1 MRTKYVSGA
10 AVTDL
15 GNEAPFLPGYTAV
28 VINTGTSADT
38 LQLGTSAAGPFAT
51 VAVVPAGCSAE
62 FEITGRYAAI
72 ENGAGTLV
80 ILGN

>member
-15 GNEAPFLPGYTAV
+15 GTTAPFLPGYTAV
-28 VINTGTSADT
+28 AINTGTSADT
-38 LQLGTSAAGPFAT
+38 LQLGDASTGPFDT
-51 VAVVPAGCSAE
+51 VAVIPAGGSVE
-62 FEITGRYAAI
+62 FEITARYAAI
-72 ENGAGTLV
+72 ENGAGTIV

>member
-15 GNEAPFLPGYTAV
+15 GTTAPFLPGYTAV
-28 VINTGTSADT
+28 AINTGTSADT
-38 LQLGTSAAGPFAT
+38 LQLGDESTGPFDT
-51 VAVVPAGCSAE
+51 VAVIPAGCSVE
-62 FEITGRYAAI
+62 FEITARYAAI
-72 ENGAGTLV
+72 ENGAGTIV

>member
-15 GNEAPFLPGYTAV
+15 GTEAPFLPGYTAV
-28 VINTGTSADT
+28 VVNTGSSDDT
-38 LQLGTSAAGPFAT
+38 LQLGTDEAGPFDT
-51 VAVVPAGCSAE
+51 VVTVSAGCSAE